1 MAAKVGPQCRC
12 TVLADQLG
20 LAHRG
25 LEALVPKPLHGPVS
39 CTIIFG
45 QLARIGPSSTQCAA
59 GCTVIFGHLA
69 CIGPLSTQLA
79 AAQDCH
85 VGPHNLQL
93 EEWLPRLAHD
103 VNALT
108 LLMSSS
114 WPTEAWRPLCPSP
127 CMGPFHAPA
136 YFGN

>member
-1 MAAKVGPQCRC
+1 MAAKVGPRCGC

-39 CTIIFG
+39 CTVILG

-59 GCTVIFGHLA
+59 GCTIIFGHLA
-69 CIGPLSTQLA
+69 CIGPSSTQLA
-79 AAQDCH
+79 AARDCH

-93 EEWLPRLAHD
+93 AEWLPRLAHE

-108 LLMSSS
+108 LPISWG
-114 WPTEAWRPLCPSP
+114 WPTAAWSRWWPST
-127 CMGPFHAPA
+127 GRGSFQ
-136 YFGN
+136 